1 LNPKKLMASDLMQT
15 DLLTFREDMPLG
27 DAISTL
33 EDYHFTGA
41 PVVDGAGKLIGVFT
55 STDVLKRR
63 VEIDD
68 GETPRAGGYF
78 AAIQVGEDADAYYS
92 REDYDEEVLGRDT
105 VGQWMSTDLKT
116 VGPQV
121 TVEDVCRRMLDE
133 RIHRVLVV
141 ADGQLLGLISSFD
154 IVRLV
159 AGVGAGKSASRPGR
173 AARPSSA

>member
-1 LNPKKLMASDLMQT
+1 
-15 DLLTFREDMPLG
+15 
-27 DAISTL
+27 
-33 EDYHFTGA
+33 
-41 PVVDGAGKLIGVFT
+41 
-55 STDVLKRR
+55 
-63 VEIDD
+63 
-68 GETPRAGGYF
+68 
-78 AAIQVGEDADAYYS
+78 
-92 REDYDEEVLGRDT
+92 
-105 VGQWMSTDLKT
+105 MSTDLKT